1 MAHFSTHPEGAEP
14 FTSALRIALAMH
26 RYGLDADRA
35 AMLAAL
41 ILGGGHAH

>member
-1 MAHFSTHPEGAEP
+1 MAHFTNEPKGAEP
-14 FTSALRIALAMH
+14 FTLALRVALLMH